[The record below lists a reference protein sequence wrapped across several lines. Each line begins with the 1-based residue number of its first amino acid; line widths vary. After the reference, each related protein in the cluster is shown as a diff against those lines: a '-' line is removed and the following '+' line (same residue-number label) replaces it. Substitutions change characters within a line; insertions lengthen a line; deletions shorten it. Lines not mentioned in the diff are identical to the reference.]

1 MKNIYP
7 CLWFENN
14 GTEASDFYCDVFG
27 SSIILSRNPMV
38 TVFEVHGCKF
48 MALTGGPSY
57 KVNPAVSYFVK
68 CKNEEEIDGYYE
80 RLSAGGMPLMALGK
94 YPWGEKYAWIQDRY
108 GVNWQLILGGN
119 MEGVKEKFMPSIMFV
134 HQNNGKAE
142 EAIHYYTS
150 IFPESKIEAISRYG
164 SSDPDT
170 TGHVNFSH
178 FLLNGESF
186 GAMDSG
192 FDHQF
197 DLTPGNSF
205 VVLCK
210 DQTEVDHFWNSL
222 IADGGKESRCGWL
235 LDKYGLSWQ
244 IIPSRFMELISTGD
258 PTVTQRVL
266 QAMAPMNKLI
276 IAEFEKAA
284 KG

>member
-1 MKNIYP
+1 
-7 CLWFENN
+7 
-14 GTEASDFYCDVFG
+14 
-27 SSIILSRNPMV
+27 MV